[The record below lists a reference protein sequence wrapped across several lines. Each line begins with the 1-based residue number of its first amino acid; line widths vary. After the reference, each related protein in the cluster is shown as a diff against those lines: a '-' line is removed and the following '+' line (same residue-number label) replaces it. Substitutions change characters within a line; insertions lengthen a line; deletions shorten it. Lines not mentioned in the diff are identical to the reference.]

1 MQRWK
6 NYGGDQCGKTGLP
19 TGAVSTKVVTD
30 TGQWQSCLWGR
41 AMAPVRMH
49 RATERQWSE
58 RQVGNERQEGNQS
71 QALSGRGGSEKDG

>member
-1 MQRWK
+1 
-6 NYGGDQCGKTGLP
+6 
-19 TGAVSTKVVTD
+19 
-30 TGQWQSCLWGR
+30 
-41 AMAPVRMH
+41 MAPVRMH